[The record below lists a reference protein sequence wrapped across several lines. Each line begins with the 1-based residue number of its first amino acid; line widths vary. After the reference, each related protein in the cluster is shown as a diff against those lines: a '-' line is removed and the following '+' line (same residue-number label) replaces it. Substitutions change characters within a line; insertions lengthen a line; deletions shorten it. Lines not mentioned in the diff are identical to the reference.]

1 MDAILNFFR
10 WQGMIKPA
18 QIRGEIPSNK
28 AIYKRTYQIA
38 WPSAVE
44 SVLIALIGAVDLMMV
59 GNLGSASIAA
69 VGITNQP
76 KFLVLAT
83 ILALNTGVTVLVS
96 RRKGAGRQEE
106 ANTYLRQAL
115 LLSVGFSFLLSFCGA
130 LFAPQIL
137 AFAGATPDYLG
148 LAVTYFRI
156 IMFGNFFYCIGL
168 TITAAQRGVGNTKI
182 AMRTNIVSNLVNI
195 VFNYLLIGG
204 NFGFPA
210 LGVNGAAIATVLG
223 TVVASGM
230 ALRSVMHPDSFLY
243 LFYNKRP
250 VGFDRKTLG
259 SIANIGSAT
268 LAEQLFLRFGF
279 LMYTMVV
286 ARLGTNAFAAHQI
299 GMNIITISF
308 AFGDGLSVALS
319 AAVPLHSA
327 F

>member
-115 LLSVGFSFLLSFCGA
+115 LLSVGFSFLLSFC
-130 LFAPQIL
+130 
-137 AFAGATPDYLG
+137 
-148 LAVTYFRI
+148 AVRSADS
-156 IMFGNFFYCIGL
+156 GVC
-168 TITAAQRGVGNTKI
+168 RGD
-182 AMRTNIVSNLVNI
+182 A
-195 VFNYLLIGG
+195 
-204 NFGFPA
+204 
-210 LGVNGAAIATVLG
+210 
-223 TVVASGM
+223 
-230 ALRSVMHPDSFLY
+230 
-243 LFYNKRP
+243 
-250 VGFDRKTLG
+250 
-259 SIANIGSAT
+259 
-268 LAEQLFLRFGF
+268 
-279 LMYTMVV
+279 
-286 ARLGTNAFAAHQI
+286 
-299 GMNIITISF
+299 
-308 AFGDGLSVALS
+308 GLSGPGGDL
-319 AAVPLHSA
+319 

>member
-96 RRKGAGRQEE
+96 RRKGAGKQEE

-115 LLSVGFSFLLSFCGA
+115 LLSVGFSFLLSF
-130 LFAPQIL
+130 
-137 AFAGATPDYLG
+137 
-148 LAVTYFRI
+148 
-156 IMFGNFFYCIGL
+156 
-168 TITAAQRGVGNTKI
+168 
-182 AMRTNIVSNLVNI
+182 
-195 VFNYLLIGG
+195 
-204 NFGFPA
+204 
-210 LGVNGAAIATVLG
+210 
-223 TVVASGM
+223 
-230 ALRSVMHPDSFLY
+230 
-243 LFYNKRP
+243 
-250 VGFDRKTLG
+250 
-259 SIANIGSAT
+259 
-268 LAEQLFLRFGF
+268 
-279 LMYTMVV
+279 
-286 ARLGTNAFAAHQI
+286 
-299 GMNIITISF
+299 
-308 AFGDGLSVALS
+308 
-319 AAVPLHSA
+319 
-327 F
+327 

>member
-106 ANTYLRQAL
+106 ANTYL
-115 LLSVGFSFLLSFCGA
+115 
-130 LFAPQIL
+130 
-137 AFAGATPDYLG
+137 
-148 LAVTYFRI
+148 
-156 IMFGNFFYCIGL
+156 
-168 TITAAQRGVGNTKI
+168 
-182 AMRTNIVSNLVNI
+182 
-195 VFNYLLIGG
+195 
-204 NFGFPA
+204 
-210 LGVNGAAIATVLG
+210 
-223 TVVASGM
+223 
-230 ALRSVMHPDSFLY
+230 
-243 LFYNKRP
+243 
-250 VGFDRKTLG
+250 
-259 SIANIGSAT
+259 
-268 LAEQLFLRFGF
+268 
-279 LMYTMVV
+279 
-286 ARLGTNAFAAHQI
+286 ARRCC
-299 GMNIITISF
+299 
-308 AFGDGLSVALS
+308 
-319 AAVPLHSA
+319 
-327 F
+327 